1 MQVGKDPRPVMRE
14 AYNMFKNGG
23 DPEKVWFNA
32 YDLNHLYGCL
42 QSQGVHLTD
51 TITFNSQLVAAFSNG
66 QENEKFY
73 ASLYAGLYY
82 ESEVCSQLL
91 NLPHYFGL

>member
-51 TITFNSQLVAAFSNG
+51 TITFNS
-66 QENEKFY
+66 
-73 ASLYAGLYY
+73 
-82 ESEVCSQLL
+82 
-91 NLPHYFGL
+91 